1 MSLIDEY
8 SKDELQQ
15 IVETSFSYAE
25 VLSKLGYG
33 TSHGNNYNLLKK
45 RIQYYNISMQHFH
58 RTAPKKNWSDE
69 EIFCEDSKVSQ
80 HKLRD
85 TFKER
90 NFIEYKCAVCGLA
103 PFWNGKPLVLTLDHK
118 NGKNKDNRVENLQWV
133 CPNCDRQS
141 DTYGSKNKKQR
152 EKGVVLHPGNHD
164 HDCTNYDHDCTNKD
178 NEQKKTVKII
188 IPERQE
194 LKDKLW
200 ILKNYTQVANYY
212 NVSPT
217 QIRRWCREYNL
228 PATITIVKHTSEIGW
243 ELENW
248 NDFYK
253 PNIVKEQSKACN
265 MINENTGE
273 ILKTFK
279 SRADAARY
287 LGLNV
292 KQAVT
297 HIGMVCNGKR
307 QNAYGYKW
315 SNA

>member
-15 IVETSFSYAE
+15 IVEISFSYAE

-45 RIQYYNISMQHFH
+45 RIQYYNISTQHFH

-118 NGKNKDNRVENLQWV
+118 NGKNKDNRVGNLQWV

-152 EKGVVLHPGNHD
+152 EKGVVLHPGN
-164 HDCTNYDHDCTNKD
+164 YDHDCINYDHNCINKD

-200 ILKNYTQVANYY
+200 ELKNYTQVANYY
-212 NVSPT
+212 NVST
-217 QIRRWCREYNL
+217 RKVRDWCREYNL
-228 PATITIVKHTSEIGW
+228 PAVTSVIKHTSEEGW
-243 ELENW
+243 KTENW
-248 NDFYK
+248 NDIH
-253 PNIVKEQSKACN
+253 NIKTMSKEQAMPCYMMDIITGEVVKEFS
-265 MINENTGE
+265 
-273 ILKTFK
+273 
-279 SRADAARY
+279 SREDSAQFLGKDHSAA
-287 LGLNV
+287 
-292 KQAVT
+292 A
-297 HIGMVCNGKR
+297 HIGAVCNGKR
-307 QNAYGYKW
+307 ITAYGYKW